1 MSSSNRERA
10 NGAPPAKPV
19 VPRTDAAPA
28 FAQPAPDTYT
38 NWLDRTQRA
47 RAPLRDHPKPV
58 FVGELQELGRAHAHD
73 LGNREE
79 IVRFD
84 CG

>member
-1 MSSSNRERA
+1 MSSSNRERT

-47 RAPLRDHPKPV
+47 RARHSAITQNLYSWANYKNWAERMRTSWEDEKK
-58 FVGELQELGRAHAHD
+58 
-73 LGNREE
+73 
-79 IVRFD
+79 
-84 CG
+84 

>member
-1 MSSSNRERA
+1 MSSSKP
-10 NGAPPAKPV
+10 GARQWRPRAKPV

-47 RAPLRDHPKPV
+47 RARALGDYPEPV
-58 FVGELQELGRAHAHD
+58 FVANYKNWAERMRTSWD
-73 LGNREE
+73 DEE
-79 IVRFD
+79 KK
-84 CG
+84 